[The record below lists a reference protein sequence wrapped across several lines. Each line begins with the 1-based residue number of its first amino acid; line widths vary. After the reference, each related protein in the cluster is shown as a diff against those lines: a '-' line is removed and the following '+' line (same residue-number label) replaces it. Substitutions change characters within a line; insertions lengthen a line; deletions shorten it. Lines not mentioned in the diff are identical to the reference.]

1 MYKRIVVKIGTNLIV
16 DEKGLKEKFLKDF
29 VEQASLLHK
38 KGVEIIMVSS
48 GAIGTGLLKIK
59 INRKSFSL
67 PEKQAIAAI
76 GQPFLMKKYI
86 KMFEEK
92 GITVA
97 QVLLNHDDVND
108 KTRNAN
114 ARNTLNK
121 LIEWRVIP
129 VVNEND
135 TVATEEIKFGDNDAL
150 AGIVGSLINADCVL
164 ILTSVDGVYD
174 KNPMEHKDAKI
185 IKVIDDMEK
194 TISEVET
201 DGKTS
206 HGTGGM
212 LSKLQTAM
220 NLHLAGIPHI
230 IANGNSKDVLL
241 RTARGENTGT
251 LINSRNTRIESRKRW
266 ILIALK
272 SRGAVVLDKGAEEAL
287 VKSGKS
293 LLAVGITS
301 LHGKFAFG
309 DAVDILN
316 SKGEKIAK
324 GISNYS
330 SEDMKKIIGKKNAEI
345 QKILGEGFYKEAF
358 HRDNIVILKTF

>member
-1 MYKRIVVKIGTNLIV
+1 MYKRIVIKIGTNLIA
-16 DEKGLKEKFLKDF
+16 DEKGIKEKFLKDF
-29 VEQASLLHK
+29 VSQAAALHK
-38 KGVEIIMVSS
+38 KGTEIVVVSS
-48 GAIGTGLLKIK
+48 GAIGTGLIRMKM
-59 INRKSFSL
+59 RKKAFGL

-86 KMFEEK
+86 KLFEEK
-92 GITVA
+92 GITTG

-108 KTRNAN
+108 KARNAN
-114 ARNTLNK
+114 ARNTLNR

-129 VVNEND
+129 VINEND
-135 TVATEEIKFGDNDAL
+135 TVATDEIKFGDNDAL

-174 KNPMEHKDAKI
+174 KNPHEHKDARI
-185 IKVIDDMEK
+185 ISVIEDMEK
-194 TISEVET
+194 AISEVET
-201 DGKTS
+201 EGKTS

-230 IANGNSKDVLL
+230 IANGNKKNVLL
-241 RTARGENTGT
+241 RTAKGENTGT
-251 LINSRNTRIESRKRW
+251 LITSKNARIESRKRW
-266 ILIALK
+266 ILITLK
-272 SRGAVVLDKGAEEAL
+272 SRGTVTLDRRAEEAL
-287 VKSGKS
+287 IKSGKS
-293 LLAVGITS
+293 LLAVGITEVK
-301 LHGKFAFG
+301 GEFAFG

-324 GISNYS
+324 GITNYAS
-330 SEDMKKIIGKKNAEI
+330 SDMKIIMGKKNADI

-358 HRDNIVILKTF
+358 HRDNTVILKTA